1 MALSPEQ
8 KAQLEELTRLANEP
22 DEDDFDIEIWDETG
36 AGAKVPYHKG
46 KTWLQR
52 FGIDLPLPDASG
64 SDPKSKSTKS
74 DNSGSTD
81 NAANGDTAAR
91 YFGSSRAKRAS

>member
-1 MALSPEQ
+1 MALSDDE
-8 KAQLEELTRLANEP
+8 KATLDALTKKANEP

-52 FGIDLPLPDASG
+52 FGIDLPIPDATG
-64 SDPKSKSTKS
+64 DAKPAGKKST
-74 DNSGSTD
+74 G
-81 NAANGDTAAR
+81 AADTGDAPTGDTAVR
-91 YFGSSRAKRAS
+91 YFGGNRARKTS